1 MQSPDSSA
9 TRVAEYSQYLRA
21 LLPWAHGHQ
30 LKGISLFVAQIL
42 DRQSGVQ
49 AELARGLGNH
59 EAASKRLSRLLHN
72 PRLSPAVLSS
82 AVLEQALRQLP
93 THGMVRLALDWTSEG
108 EQQLLVL
115 SLIVGRRGVPIYWRA
130 YAEGKLKGHRSQCER
145 GLVRR
150 VLTRLLREV
159 EGKRVLLTADRGFAD
174 VKLFALL
181 EELGVFFII
190 RTKSSTKICLHEGER
205 GGKQGGK
212 QGGKRGEEWCALA
225 KLRFS
230 GNTRHLGLGHLLYCA
245 HSPLRLWVTMS
256 RARNR
261 QGGWGV
267 WFLAS
272 NWPARAKLT
281 TQEYGRR
288 FGCEEGFR
296 DAKWWLGFAQ
306 ARIACLQAWSRLF
319 GLFVMALLVATSL
332 SSVLLGM
339 DTTQA
344 RRWVRRVASRRRSRW
359 ELSSVSVVLSLLR
372 ESRALLHWLSPMT
385 KILLEPICTNVS

>member
-1 MQSPDSSA
+1 
-9 TRVAEYSQYLRA
+9 
-21 LLPWAHGHQ
+21 
-30 LKGISLFVAQIL
+30 VAQIL

-49 AELARGLGNH
+49 AELARGLGNY

-72 PRLSPAVLSS
+72 PRLSPAALAS

-93 THGMVRLALDWTSEG
+93 VHGMVRLALDWTSEG
-108 EQQLLVL
+108 EQHLLVL

-130 YAEGKLKGHRSQCER
+130 YAAGKLKGHRGQCER

-159 EGKRVLLTADRGFAD
+159 AGQRVLLTADRGFAD
-174 VKLFALL
+174 VKLFTLL

-190 RTKSSTKICLHEGER
+190 RAKSSTKVCLREGER
-205 GGKQGGK
+205 A
-212 QGGKRGEEWCALA
+212 GEWRALA

-230 GNTRHLGLGHLLYCA
+230 GNTRHCCLGHRLYCA

-267 WFLAS
+267 WFLVS
-272 NWPARAKLT
+272 NWPARAKVT
-281 TQEYGRR
+281 TQEYGHR

-306 ARIACLQAWSRLF
+306 ARIVCLQAWSRLF

-339 DTTQA
+339 DAAQA
-344 RRWVRRVASRRRSRW
+344 RRWLRRVASRRRSRS

-372 ESRALLHWLSPMT
+372 ESRALLHWLSPVT
-385 KILLEPICTNVS
+385 KILLEPSCINVS